1 MRVSVQREK
10 RGTNGESPDGE
21 APVVRPVERKQV
33 FMISIRP
40 LRLTRVLVCLGG
52 LTAAGTLASASP
64 QAAAPQAAGQQAAA
78 PPAAAQAGPQAQP
91 PRPAVPAQQANPFE
105 NVPQV
110 SAPRPADPP
119 PAATPA
125 PGAQAPGAVAQP
137 QFEQPRTVAPGEP
150 LAGPAVAENV
160 IESIQFRGARRVP
173 QDTLRAMIF
182 TKTGDVYSD
191 EGLRRDFMALWN
203 TNRFD
208 DIRLESEKGDRGGV
222 ILTFV
227 VVERP
232 VIRDIKYEG
241 LKSASTSDVLD
252 RFKERKVGLV
262 VESQYDP
269 NVINHA
275 AVVLKELLSE
285 RGHQFATVNPD
296 LRRIPPASLEIV
308 FQVDEGPKVKVG
320 NITILGNEA
329 FSRRQVVR
337 AMKNLKPIGIPYSLY
352 LEEIFSKTYD
362 SEKLEE
368 DKERIRDAYQKEGY
382 FTAKALEQKVTLRK
396 TGGALGQWHI
406 PLIKE
411 NKVGNAQDI
420 SLPVEEGQRYYLA
433 KLDFQ
438 GVKLFRSTEFL
449 ARLFQMPQGGVFS
462 TEKLRNGIKNLTKVY
477 SQFGYIDYV
486 GEPQIDIEPGT
497 NKIDLTV
504 NVDEGKQFFVR
515 RIEFSGNTT
524 TRDKVIRREVLIDE
538 GDVYNSTLWDA
549 SILRLNQ
556 LGYFETLKENEAYT
570 LNRNPGTNTVDINLK
585 VKERGKNSI
594 SLNGGVSGISGTFV
608 GMNYS
613 TNNFLGLGE
622 TLSLGA
628 QVGTLTNDVSIGFTE
643 PYLFDRPLQA
653 GISVYLRRFNYNQGR
668 QVSLLSGTNVT
679 GFYNSLGSA
688 NVLNYIQNSKGIAFS
703 ASYPI
708 KRSFARLGLSIGY
721 DDSSII
727 TKSTGAATY
736 FTYLNYRG
744 VEGPNSLNGIKTF
757 SVTPS
762 YTFNSK
768 NNYQNPT
775 GGKSIFFSV
784 QASASVL
791 GANVNMVRPT
801 FDGQYY
807 HVSPKWHK
815 NVLAF
820 HLTASTMFGYG
831 GKVVPPFSRTFMG
844 GENDVRGFQFYSITP
859 VAYIPSNANVNV
871 LNPDGSQR
879 SQKTLINGFLTSTA
893 VVQSAPIYQINT
905 PGGDTQGIFNFEYRI
920 PVFGPVTLAPFLDAG
935 LNKVLFP
942 SQLRVNQGQID
953 LLNATYPQAAFSNRV
968 KIASGTQA
976 VRTSTGVELQ
986 VVLPIV
992 QAPFRIYWAY
1002 NPVVLQQYL
1011 QPPVVLDR
1019 SMFPN
1024 QTTFV
1029 NAITNYSPAYPY
1041 YEKKS
1046 TFRFTIGRTF

>member
-1 MRVSVQREK
+1 MRLISASVRLCCI
-10 RGTNGESPDGE
+10 TASIPSF
-21 APVVRPVERKQV
+21 V
-33 FMISIRP
+33 FLSVP
-40 LRLTRVLVCLGG
+40 
-52 LTAAGTLASASP
+52 LASA
-64 QAAAPQAAGQQAAA
+64 QAPPRQQQTPPAQ
-78 PPAAAQAGPQAQP
+78 PPAAQAPKPAP
-91 PRPAVPAQQANPFE
+91 PTNNPFE

-110 SAPRPADPP
+110 SPPKPEPGTP
-119 PAATPA
+119 PAPAQATP
-125 PGAQAPGAVAQP
+125 P
-137 QFEQPRTVAPGEP
+137 QFEAPKPVAPGETP
-150 LAGPAVAENV
+150 TGPTVAPNV
-160 IESIQFRGARRVP
+160 IESIQFKGSRRVP
-173 QDTLRAMIF
+173 QDTLRALIF
-182 TKTGDVYSD
+182 TKAGDLYNEES
-191 EGLRRDFMALWN
+191 LRRDFMALWN

-208 DIRLESEKGDRGGV
+208 DITLQSEKGDRGGI
-222 ILTFV
+222 ILTYV

-241 LKSASTSDVLD
+241 MKSASTSDVLD

-285 RGHQFATVNPD
+285 RGHEFATVTPE
-296 LRRIPPASLEIV
+296 LRRIPPSSLEII

-320 NITILGNEA
+320 TITITGNEA

-337 AMKNLKPIGIPYSLY
+337 AMKNLKPIGIPHSIF
-352 LEEIFSKTYD
+352 LEELFSKTYD
-362 SEKLEE
+362 SSKLEE

-382 FTAKALEQKVTLRK
+382 FTAKALEHTLK
-396 TGGALGQWHI
+396 LHTTGGALGGFHV
-406 PLIKE
+406 PLFKE
-411 NKVGNAQDI
+411 NKLGQAQDI
-420 SLPVEEGQRYYLA
+420 TLPVEEGQRYYLA
-433 KLDFQ
+433 KMNFE
-438 GVKLFRSTEFL
+438 GVKLFKSTEFL
-449 ARLFQMPQGGVFS
+449 GRLFAMNQGDVFS

-486 GEPQIDIEPGT
+486 GEPQIDIVPQT

-515 RIEFSGNTT
+515 RIEFTGNTT
-524 TRDKVIRREVLIDE
+524 TRDKVIRRELLIDE

-556 LGYFETLKENEAYT
+556 LGYFETLKENEAFT
-570 LNRNPGTNTVDINLK
+570 LNRNPGSNTVDINLK

-594 SLNGGVSGISGTFV
+594 SLNGGVSGIAGTFV
-608 GMNYS
+608 GLNYS

-622 TLSLGA
+622 TLSIGG
-628 QVGTLTNDVSIGFTE
+628 QVGTLTDDVNIGFTE

-653 GISVYLRRFNYNQGR
+653 GISLYLRRFDYNQGR
-668 QVSLLSGTNVT
+668 QISLLSGVNVT
-679 GFYNSLGSA
+679 GFYNALGSA

-727 TKSTGAATY
+727 TKSTGASTY
-736 FTYLNYRG
+736 FTYLNFRG
-744 VEGPNSLNGIKTF
+744 VEGPNALNGIKTF
-757 SVTPS
+757 SITPS
-762 YTFNSK
+762 YTYNSK

-775 GGKSIFFSV
+775 AGKSIFASI
-784 QASASVL
+784 QASGSIL
-791 GANVNMVRPT
+791 GANVNTIRPT

-807 HVSPKWHK
+807 HVSPRWHK

-820 HLTASTMFGYG
+820 HFTASTLFGYG
-831 GKVVPPFSRTFMG
+831 GKVAPPFSRTFMG
-844 GENDVRGFQFYSITP
+844 GENDVRGFEFYSITP
-859 VAYIPSNANVNV
+859 VAYIPSSAPINV
-871 LNPDGSQR
+871 LNPDGTQR
-879 SQKTLINGFLTSTA
+879 VQKTLVNGYLQQTPVTQTS
-893 VVQSAPIYQINT
+893 PIYQINT

-920 PVFGPVTLAPFLDAG
+920 PIFGPVTMAPFFDAG
-935 LNKVLFP
+935 LNKILFP

-953 LLNATYPQAAFSNRV
+953 LLNNEFTQAAFSNRV
-968 KIASGTQA
+968 KIAPGTQA
-976 VRTSTGVELQ
+976 VRMSTGVELQ
-986 VVLPIV
+986 VILPIV
-992 QAPFRIYWAY
+992 QAPFRVYWAY
-1002 NPVVLQQYL
+1002 NPVVLQQFL
-1011 QPPVVLDR
+1011 QPPIVIDR

-1029 NAITNYSPAYPY
+1029 NAVNTYSPAYPY
-1041 YEKKS
+1041 YEKRS

>member
-1 MRVSVQREK
+1 MTSL
-10 RGTNGESPDGE
+10 
-21 APVVRPVERKQV
+21 
-33 FMISIRP
+33 RP
-40 LRLTRVLVCLGG
+40 LRLISAPVCLYC
-52 LTAAGTLASASP
+52 LIASIPTFFILSVVTS
-64 QAAAPQAAGQQAAA
+64 AAAQTPPQQQAPAQQPPVPAA
-78 PPAAAQAGPQAQP
+78 PPAQGQQP
-91 PRPAVPAQQANPFE
+91 PAPQPAPGNNPFE
-105 NVPQV
+105 NVPQI
-110 SAPRPADPP
+110 SAPKPQPQGNP
-119 PAATPA
+119 PAQTTP
-125 PGAQAPGAVAQP
+125 P
-137 QFEQPRTVAPGEP
+137 QFEAPKPVAPGEP
-150 LAGPAVAENV
+150 VSGPVLAPDV
-160 IESIQFRGARRVP
+160 IESIQFKGSRRVP

-182 TKTGDVYSD
+182 TKVGDVYNKETLS
-191 EGLRRDFMALWN
+191 RDFMALWN

-208 DIRLESEKGDRGGV
+208 DITLQSEKGERGGTV
-222 ILTFV
+222 LTYV

-241 LKSASTSDVLD
+241 MKSASISDVLD

-285 RGHQFATVNPD
+285 RGHEFATVNPD
-296 LRRIPPASLEIV
+296 LRRIPPSSLEII
-308 FQVDEGPKVKVG
+308 FQVEEGPKVKVG
-320 NITILGNEA
+320 EINIVGNQA

-337 AMKNLKPIGIPYSLY
+337 AMKNLKPIGIPHSIF
-352 LEEIFSKTYD
+352 LEELFSKTYD
-362 SEKLEE
+362 SSKLEE

-382 FTAKALEQKVTLRK
+382 FTAKALEHTVKLHT
-396 TGGALGQWHI
+396 TGGALGGFHI
-406 PLIKE
+406 PLFKE
-411 NKVGNAQDI
+411 NKVGQAQDI
-420 SLPVEEGQRYYLA
+420 TLPVEEGKRYYLA
-433 KLDFQ
+433 KMNFE

-449 ARLFQMPQGGVFS
+449 GRLFAMQQGDVFS

-486 GEPQIDIEPGT
+486 GEPQIDVVPQS
-497 NKIDLTV
+497 NKIDLTI

-515 RIEFSGNTT
+515 RIEFTGNTT
-524 TRDKVIRREVLIDE
+524 TRDKVIRRELLIDE

-556 LGYFETLKENEAYT
+556 LGYFETLKENEAFS
-570 LNRNPGTNTVDINLK
+570 LNRNAGSNTVDINLK

-594 SLNGGVSGISGTFV
+594 SLNGGVSGIAGTFV

-622 TLSLGA
+622 TLSIGG
-628 QVGTLTNDVSIGFTE
+628 QVGTLTDDVNIGFTE

-653 GISVYLRRFNYNQGR
+653 GISLYLRRFDYNQGR
-668 QVSLLSGTNVT
+668 QISLLSGTDVT
-679 GFYNSLGSA
+679 GFYNALGSA

-708 KRSFARLGLSIGY
+708 KRSFARLGLSVGY
-721 DDSSII
+721 DDSSIV
-727 TKSTGAATY
+727 TKSTGATTY
-736 FTYLNYRG
+736 FTYLNFRG
-744 VEGPNSLNGIKTF
+744 VDGPNALNGIKTF

-762 YTFNSK
+762 YTYNSK

-775 GGKSIFFSV
+775 GGKSIFASI

-791 GANVNMVRPT
+791 GANVNTIRPT

-807 HVSPKWHK
+807 HVSPKWRK
-815 NVLAF
+815 NVFAF
-820 HLTASTMFGYG
+820 HLSASTLFGYG
-831 GKVVPPFSRTFMG
+831 GKVAPPFSRTFMG
-844 GENDVRGFQFYSITP
+844 GENDVRGFEFYSITP
-859 VAYIPSNANVNV
+859 VAYIPSSALVNI

-879 SQKTLINGFLTSTA
+879 TQKTLVNGYLQTTTVS
-893 VVQSAPIYQINT
+893 QNSPIYQIIT

-920 PVFGPVTLAPFLDAG
+920 PVFGPVTLAPFFDAG

-942 SQLRVNQGQID
+942 SQLKVNQGQID
-953 LLNATYPQAAFSNRV
+953 LLNSQFPQAAFTNQV
-968 KIASGTQA
+968 KIAPGTQA
-976 VRTSTGVELQ
+976 VRMSTGIEVQ
-986 VVLPIV
+986 VILPIV
-992 QAPFRIYWAY
+992 QAPFRVYWAY

-1011 QPPVVLDR
+1011 QPPIVLDR
-1019 SMFPN
+1019 SMYPN

-1029 NAITNYSPAYPY
+1029 NAVNNYSPPYPY
-1041 YEKKS
+1041 YEKRS